1 MSPVDQPDGHA
12 MVTAALARVAPRVD
26 AAALDPD
33 ADLRDA
39 ADLDSMD
46 FLNLVVAIHETSGI
60 DIPERDYPHLATLAG
75 FARYLDARVTA

>member
-1 MSPVDQPDGHA
+1 MAPPEQPDGQA
-12 MVTAALARVAPRVD
+12 MVAAALTRVAPRVD
-26 AAALDPD
+26 VATLDPH

-46 FLNLVVAIHETSGI
+46 FLNLVVAVHEATGI

-75 FARYLDARVTA
+75 FARYLDARVSA